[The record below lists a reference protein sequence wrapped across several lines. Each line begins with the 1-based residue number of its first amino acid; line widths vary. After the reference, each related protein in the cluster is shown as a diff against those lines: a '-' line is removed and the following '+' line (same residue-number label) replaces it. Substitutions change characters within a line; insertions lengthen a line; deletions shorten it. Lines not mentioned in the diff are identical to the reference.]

1 MSHQLPAVSPT
12 PVDDYEEIEA
22 AVMETSRGR
31 AFLLEYARRL
41 RAAETAQVLAA
52 LARLEQRIAAPQ
64 TTTVSPDLHE
74 AVSLVRQRLLDIA
87 ASAQSR
93 GADARVV
100 VEIETQAR
108 ALRRLLPEDAPAVS
122 AQPQSAWPAPAVAHA
137 PAPPVAI
144 PQPRT
149 RASRAAAFAAI
160 DAMDLRE
167 RAAMF
172 A

>member
-1 MSHQLPAVSPT
+1 MTTQLAAVSPI
-12 PVDDYEEIEA
+12 PIDDYEEIEA

-41 RAAETAQVLAA
+41 RAAETAQVLGA
-52 LARLEQRIAAPQ
+52 LARIEQRIASPQ
-64 TTTVSPDLHE
+64 ATTIAPDLRE
-74 AVSLVRQRLLDIA
+74 AVSLVHQRLVDIA

-93 GADARVV
+93 GADARTI

-108 ALRRLLPEDAPAVS
+108 ALRRLLPEGAQAVA
-122 AQPQSAWPAPAVAHA
+122 AQPMPALAAPVVAHSPAPATT
-137 PAPPVAI
+137 I

-149 RASRAAAFAAI
+149 HANRAAAFAAI

>member
-1 MSHQLPAVSPT
+1 MTSQLPAVGPL

-22 AVMETSRGR
+22 AVMETARGR

-52 LARLEQRIAAPQ
+52 LGRLEQRIAAP
-64 TTTVSPDLHE
+64 VADAPDVRE
-74 AVSLVRQRLLDIA
+74 AVSLVHKRLLDIA
-87 ASAQSR
+87 ASAQAR
-93 GADARVV
+93 GADARTI

-108 ALRRLLPEDAPAVS
+108 ALRRLLPDAPR
-122 AQPQSAWPAPAVAHA
+122 
-137 PAPPVAI
+137 
-144 PQPRT
+144 PQPALTSPLERLAA
-149 RASRAAAFAAI
+149 RAPVTVRAPRPDDRALAFAAI
-160 DAMDLRE
+160 EALDVRA